1 MDKSVLDANPT
12 VDCYDEPDVSSAS
25 GEFAATDAEPGS
37 REKLDILADRIRQG
51 MPLWH
56 PEDRHVE
63 DELLQ
68 RQLSASANVTCVASS
83 DDGRLQ

>member
-12 VDCYDEPDVSSAS
+12 VDCYDESDNRSAS
-25 GEFAATDAEPGS
+25 GEFAATNAEPGS

-68 RQLSASANVTCVASS
+68 RQLSASANAACVATS
-83 DDGRLQ
+83 DDGQLQ